1 MGLIMK
7 KIIYLFIVLIIPAL
21 LFNSCESNP
30 ANSEGN
36 MSYLS
41 SLEKGKSKMTIKLT
55 EDLVVT
61 ETFLIPD
68 GYTLDGRGHTIT
80 AMDPP
85 GGHFKGAV
93 VKNEGAEA
101 HVKNL
106 TVTVSG
112 LANVCDGGDDRLRGI
127 MFEGASGSITHCTV
141 TGINQGPSG
150 CQEGNAIEVRNA
162 PFDGTH
168 PATVKVKIEHNK
180 IYDYQKTGIVCNGD
194 VDAKV
199 KKNTIGASAT
209 QENLAANSVQ
219 FGYGATGSVEDNKID
234 GNQWMGTSD
243 WAATAVLIYLADGV
257 KVKKNKIKGNSDIG
271 VYFYGNDGKVEKN
284 KIEDEGPD
292 HPNSGYDIGLGNW
305 GENNK
310 ISKNKIKGFDTPI
323 DALVAGY
330 EKMAKT
336 VNSTASA
343 GVDPFE

>member
-1 MGLIMK
+1 MK
-7 KIIYLFIVLIIPAL
+7 KIIYLFTVLIIPAL
-21 LFNSCESNP
+21 VFYSCESNP
-30 ANSEGN
+30 AGPQSD
-36 MSYLS
+36 LS
-41 SLEKGKSKMTIKLT
+41 NLGSLVKGKSDMTIKLT

-68 GYTLDGRGHTIT
+68 GYTLDGKGHTIT

-85 GGHFKGAV
+85 GGHFTGAV
-93 VKNEGAEA
+93 VMNEGSVA

-106 TVTVSG
+106 TVTASN
-112 LANVCDGGDDRLRGI
+112 LANVCDAGGDRLRGI
-127 MFEGASGSITHCTV
+127 MLEGASGSIEHCTV

-150 CQEGNAIEVRNA
+150 CQEGNAIEVRNE

-194 VDAKV
+194 VDAEV

-257 KVKKNKIKGNSDIG
+257 KVNKNKIKGNSDIG

-292 HPNSGYDIGLGNW
+292 HPNSGYDIGLGDY

-310 ISKNKIKGFDTPI
+310 ISKNKIKGFDTPL
-323 DALVAGY
+323 DALVTGF
-330 EKMAKT
+330 ERLSKT
-336 VNSTASA
+336 ANSTASA